1 MGCTQG
7 VSRAAPDREQDW
19 HGKGVRTILNRF
31 RKALITSAATAA
43 VIGMA
48 AAPAFATAATWT
60 VKPGGATTA
69 KAGTTT
75 VTDVTAGQSVTCT
88 SSTAKGT
95 FKKGSGLS
103 GTGVGTLTS
112 LTLSGCSVLGMSIS
126 VTITGTMPVNA
137 LSYNKTKK
145 TVSMSLT
152 KIHGSLSASGCSAT
166 IDGTGA
172 TAHNGTIKATYMDT
186 GAKLKVL
193 ATGGNL
199 HLYNVNCFGVI
210 NSGDSVNFTT
220 TYTLTPKQVI
230 TSP

>member
-1 MGCTQG
+1 
-7 VSRAAPDREQDW
+7 VRAILSRF
-19 HGKGVRTILNRF
+19 G
-31 RKALITSAATAA
+31 KALITSAATAA

-48 AAPAFATAATWT
+48 AAPAFATATTWT
-60 VKPGGATTA
+60 VKPGGATTG

-95 FKKGSGLS
+95 FKSGSGLS
-103 GTGVGTLTS
+103 GAGIGTIATLTV
-112 LTLSGCSVLGMSIS
+112 SGCSVLGMNVS
-126 VTITGTMPVNA
+126 VTITGKMPVNA
-137 LSYNKTKK
+137 LSYNKTAK

-152 KIHGSLSASGCSAT
+152 KIHGSLSTSGCSAT

-172 TAHNGTIKATYMDT
+172 TAHNGTVKATYADT
-186 GAKLKVL
+186 GAKLHVL
-193 ATGGNL
+193 KTGGNL
-199 HLYNVNCFGVI
+199 HLYHVNCFHVI

-220 TYTLTPKQVI
+220 TYVLTPKQVI